1 MTFPTIDQGRLF
13 ISGRVVEVS
22 EGKSGPLSNRKVM
35 SEVLSLTRHKMEMNR
50 NLVAPTLYKTK
61 MPEVFVKL
69 LHVKVVVGMTF
80 LKASWIPHDFQTLLD
95 L

>member
-1 MTFPTIDQGRLF
+1 MTFFIIEKGSLF
-13 ISGRVVEVS
+13 ISGRVVDVS
-22 EGKSGPLSNRKVM
+22 EGKLGPLSNRKIM
-35 SEVLSLTRHKMEMNR
+35 SEVFSLTRHKMEMNR

-80 LKASWIPHDFQTLLD
+80 HKASWIPHDFQTLLD

>member
-1 MTFPTIDQGRLF
+1 MTIPTIEQGRLY

-35 SEVLSLTRHKMEMNR
+35 SEVFSLTRHKTEMNR
-50 NLVAPTLYKTK
+50 NLLAPTLYKTK

-80 LKASWIPHDFQTLLD
+80 HKASWIPHYFQTLLD

>member
-1 MTFPTIDQGRLF
+1 MTIPTIDQDRLF
-13 ISGRVVEVS
+13 ISWRAVEIS
-22 EGKSGPLSNRKVM
+22 KRKSGPISNRKVM
-35 SEVLSLTRHKMEMNR
+35 SEVFSLTRHKTEMNR

-69 LHVKVVVGMTF
+69 LHVKAVVGMTF
-80 LKASWIPHDFQTLLD
+80 HKAFWISHDFQTLLD